1 MRLFRLVIAAALLPA
16 AALIAYQIAIR
27 FNGNTS
33 VIDTVGNVV
42 AIVVLIALLAG
53 VSRIAADRDWLE
65 RVGTAFGLGFAYFSL
80 TWAIYGDPGRSVD
93 EAPHLVWLGTSIVA
107 FSPAIV
113 IIPAAKWIWENV
125 NSPEPTPT
133 L

>member
-1 MRLFRLVIAAALLPA
+1 MRLFRLVVAVALLPVA
-16 AALIAYQIAIR
+16 AVIAYQIAIR
-27 FNGNTS
+27 FNGNTA

-42 AIVVLIALLAG
+42 AIVALLAMLAG
-53 VSRIAADRDWLE
+53 ASRIAADLDWLE
-65 RVGTAFGLGFAYFSL
+65 RVGTNFGLGFAYFTL

-113 IIPAAKWIWENV
+113 IIPAAKWIWE
-125 NSPEPTPT
+125 SAKPAEPMPSA
-133 L
+133 